1 MTPEVLV
8 QAHVARAA
16 MLVVAVHDT
25 VDVRKMLDIARMLN
39 PSIHVLV
46 RTHNAEEA
54 DLLRHEGVNA
64 ALVAEHELAASMG
77 AHILAHTTARH

>member
-1 MTPEVLV
+1 MTLTWAEL
-8 QAHVARAA
+8 
-16 MLVVAVHDT
+16 
-25 VDVRKMLDIARMLN
+25 
-39 PSIHVLV
+39 HVLV